1 MKGKQLFGII
11 FVIFF
16 VGVLVANIIIIAVNK
31 SKGVITLDSSN
42 IVEQL
47 ENKRTLGQ
55 SFKIEKDSYEIYN
68 QFYIGHSNNGK
79 SGPLTVFYDDYFF
92 TIRIKGQDNTEYYMA
107 VKVKTES
114 NTENSILTSL
124 QRGETVDLT
133 GNISKITATY
143 GTTKVIDEF
152 NSALGYDKENVLE
165 YCMNIN

>member
-1 MKGKQLFGII
+1 
-11 FVIFF
+11 
-16 VGVLVANIIIIAVNK
+16 
-31 SKGVITLDSSN
+31 
-42 IVEQL
+42 
-47 ENKRTLGQ
+47 
-55 SFKIEKDSYEIYN
+55 
-68 QFYIGHSNNGK
+68 
-79 SGPLTVFYDDYFF
+79 
-92 TIRIKGQDNTEYYMA
+92 MA